1 MLLMA
6 TAAMLSP
13 SFTLMPRVPCGRTN
27 HAVMPT
33 TWLARGDAARC
44 AAPSALATT
53 ATLDHRAVEDEEQST
68 AGFAGDVVLE
78 TLEVE
83 SLFKEGYVVL
93 DGALTEEEVGTLE
106 LALRVID
113 DGYMLQPEEQ
123 MGRDDAIRFVDE
135 KSAMLPVAA
144 AMQRLK
150 AIGEAL
156 QPAYA
161 KARNDGG
168 GSRASSAW
176 TAPWTRTGGAP
187 EALEPREPA
196 TSERLLTASTMVQ
209 LASYGADGVYCV
221 HSDNSRDEAGR
232 RRNERALTA
241 ILYANPSDW
250 SEQEDGGCLRIW
262 KDSDEVD
269 CNSSSNS
276 VDDED
281 ENPASLGERLRAE
294 GASYVDIAPLQGRC
308 VVFRSTLLHEVLPTK
323 RRPRR
328 AVTQWFY
335 APFVKK

>member
-13 SFTLMPRVPCGRTN
+13 SFTLMPRVP
-27 HAVMPT
+27 
-33 TWLARGDAARC
+33 ARC

-93 DGALTEEEVGTLE
+93 DGALTEEEAGTLE

-144 AMQRLK
+144 TMQRLK

-168 GSRASSAW
+168 GSTASSPW
-176 TAPWTRTGGAP
+176 TAPWTRIGGAP

-276 VDDED
+276 VDGDDED